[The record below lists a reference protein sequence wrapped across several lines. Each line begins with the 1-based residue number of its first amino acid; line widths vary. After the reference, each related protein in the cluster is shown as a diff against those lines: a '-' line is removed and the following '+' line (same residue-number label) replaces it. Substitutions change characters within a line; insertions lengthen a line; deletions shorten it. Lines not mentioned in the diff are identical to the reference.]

1 MKKINYIDVNELN
14 PLNFDS
20 IIDVRSPAEFTE
32 DHIPNSVNLPVLS
45 DLERGEV
52 GTLYKSLSPFEAR
65 KVGSALI
72 AENVAN
78 HIKNGLS
85 NNNETWRPLIY
96 CWRGGQRSK
105 AFATILNEV
114 GWCVS
119 VVEGGYKAYRK
130 MIYESLYEDEIK
142 QKIYLISGNT
152 GTAKTEILKI
162 LENKGLNIVDLE
174 GLAKHK
180 GSVFGSLDDVQPTQ
194 KAFES
199 ILYKKIKES
208 DFNEPLIL
216 EAESNKIGK
225 ISLPS
230 SLWKKMRSSCRIV
243 ISAPVKARAKYLEKQ
258 YFELIKDK
266 KRFLEK
272 LNSLKPIQGY
282 ERIEFWSSLFET
294 KNYADLAQELIIHHY
309 DPRYKQSSEKNG
321 DLEVMTIELKNLEP
335 RDLMG
340 AAEKIKKIL
349 KP

>member
-14 PLNFDS
+14 HQNFDS

-65 KVGSALI
+65 KVGGALI

-78 HIKNGLS
+78 HIKKSLS
-85 NNNETWRPLIY
+85 NNKENWKPLIY

-105 AFATILNEV
+105 AFATILSEV

-119 VVEGGYKAYRK
+119 VVDGGYKAYRK
-130 MIYESLYEDEIK
+130 MVYESLYEGEIK

-162 LENKGLNIVDLE
+162 LANKGFNIVDLE

-194 KAFES
+194 KSFES
-199 ILYKKIKES
+199 ILFKKIKEFDLS
-208 DFNEPLIL
+208 EPLIL

-230 SLWKKMRSSCRIV
+230 SLWKRMQSSSRIV
-243 ISAPVKARAKYLEKQ
+243 ISAPLKARAKYLEKQ

-272 LNSLKPIQGY
+272 LNSLKRIQGY
-282 ERIEFWSSLFET
+282 ERIELWSSLFTT
-294 KNYADLAQELIIHHY
+294 KNYNDLAQELIIHHY

-321 DLEVMTIELKNLEP
+321 DLKVSTIELKNLATK
-335 RDLMG
+335 DLMG
-340 AAEKIKKIL
+340 AAEKIIEIL
-349 KP
+349 KA